1 MKRNAYLENKF
12 NIVKYDTKFIS
23 KCLQKDILDFQEYN
37 KEIIKK
43 QKPIQEELLKL
54 IQDSINESVSD
65 FEVTNI
71 IH

>member
-1 MKRNAYLENKF
+1 
-12 NIVKYDTKFIS
+12 VKYDTKFIS